1 MMCRIVIGSQHLLAK
16 ISITKPL
23 KQGKLRSKKHQTMM
37 LFIKRKS
44 LVVRMHCLHTYT
56 YNIYIVPDTCTFH
69 IGYVLLQWLQMLPA
83 ATPKAKA

>member
-23 KQGKLRSKKHQTMM
+23 KQGKLRSKKHQTMI

-44 LVVRMHCLHTYT
+44 LVVRMHGLHTYSN
-56 YNIYIVPDTCTFH
+56 NIYMVYKFGVCVVSSELT
-69 IGYVLLQWLQMLPA
+69 
-83 ATPKAKA
+83 